1 MKKKII
7 TVSVLAVF
15 SVLFWLSIVL
25 NNEYLSSI
33 NAQLVIKDLP
43 KNYSVSVEIP
53 DEISISVKG
62 SGWNLLKYT
71 VFEKAEFEV
80 SIHKKIG
87 KKKIDLKDFVNS
99 NNWLSSNFKVLDINP
114 NSFDID
120 FERSISKTVRIYSKL
135 KLELE
140 SGYDIVSDL
149 EIEPQFVEVVGA
161 PSLLKGIDSVFTIE
175 KEFYNIKE
183 NFSENIPLQLIKGT
197 KYSKNFCTIKFN
209 VQKIV
214 DKNFENIP
222 VYVTNVPNN
231 QEIILYPSKVNI
243 LLNGGINILGKL
255 TNDSIKAFVDYNKLN
270 NEENFV
276 VPQIVIPK
284 FIKLISIEPNN
295 LEFVIKKN

>member
-15 SVLFWLSIVL
+15 SILFWFSIAL

-33 NAQLVIKDLP
+33 NTQLVIKDLP
-43 KNYSVSVEIP
+43 KNYSVSVKLP

-62 SGWNLLKYT
+62 SGWDLLKYT

-80 SIHKKIG
+80 SIHKIIG
-87 KKKIDLKDFVNS
+87 RKKIDLKDFINS
-99 NNWLSSNFKVLDINP
+99 NNWLSSNFKVIDINP
-114 NSFDID
+114 GSFEID

-135 KLELE
+135 KLEFE
-140 SGYDIVSDL
+140 SGYDIVSDI
-149 EIEPQFVEVVGA
+149 EIEPQFVEIVGA
-161 PSLLKGIDSVFTIE
+161 PSLLKGIDSIFTIQ
-175 KEFYNIKE
+175 KVFYNIKE
-183 NFSENIPLQLIKGT
+183 NFSENISLQLIKGIE
-197 KYSKNFCTIKFN
+197 YSKTFCTIKFN

-214 DKNFENIP
+214 NKNFENIH
-222 VYVTNVPNN
+222 VSAINVPEN

-255 TNDSIKAFVDYNKLN
+255 TNDSINAFVDYNKLN
-270 NEENFV
+270 SEENFV
-276 VPQIVIPK
+276 IPQIVVPK